1 MINKKNKAFK
11 GNDMKSIKY
20 FLAAIVVSL
29 AALATPA
36 TANILTYQGITFEWA
51 SAGSYLE
58 LSISEDALN
67 GGTGNWEDITHLAA
81 FQIGIDGLTDAS
93 VAAPPVWNSSPS
105 GLNAK
110 GCEGGSGTG
119 RICFDTTDPLALTDD
134 ILFGITLSPN
144 VDPDLVT
151 EVHLKVAFID
161 QDTYNTYF
169 DPWSK
174 SYGTG
179 KKDYWQKTGD
189 LLSVTIPEAVTI
201 PEPETYALM
210 LTGLGIMGWVV
221 RRKKRKQA
229 DAV

>member
-144 VDPDLVT
+144 VDPNLVT

-161 QDTYNTYF
+161 QVTYNTYF
-169 DPWSK
+169 DSSSK
-174 SYGTG
+174 SYGEG
-179 KKDYWQKTGD
+179 KKAYWKADGD
-189 LLSVTIPEAVTI
+189 LLSVTI

>member
-58 LSISEDALN
+58 LSISDALN

-144 VDPDLVT
+144 VDPNLVT

-161 QDTYNTYF
+161 QVTYDTYF
-169 DPWSK
+169 DPSSK
-174 SYGTG
+174 SYGEG
-179 KKDYWQKTGD
+179 KKAYWKADGD
-189 LLSVTIPEAVTI
+189 LLSVTI

>member
-1 MINKKNKAFK
+1 MINKKNKALK

-93 VAAPPVWNSSPS
+93 VAASGWNSSPS
-105 GLNAK
+105 GLNSK

-161 QDTYNTYF
+161 QDTYDTYF
-169 DPWSK
+169 APASL
-174 SYGTG
+174 SHGTG
-179 KKDYWQKTGD
+179 NWKKTGD